1 MIEESLK
8 SLVREVDE
16 TVREL
21 QQLSNLRQLEID
33 LEIRVNGEKRVLPLI
48 RLDKDA
54 PGTVN

>member
-16 TVREL
+16 TVKEL

-54 PGTVN
+54 PVAVN